1 MREVWIKFS
10 LNKISIPVNTPYF
23 TSRDIESVNTTM
35 SSGWISSSGPAV
47 KEFEDSWSKFCGRKY
62 GVAVANGTAALELVI
77 RALNIGPG
85 DEVIIPSFTIISC
98 ASAVVLAGATPV
110 VVDVNLQSGCIDPEI
125 VEKAITVKT
134 KAIMAVHIYGYAA
147 EISKLADIAAQRNL
161 FLIEDAAEMHGGEV
175 SEIDGTWRK
184 IGSFGVASTFSFFI
198 NKVITTGEG
207 GMILTDSQVVYE
219 KLLLLRNLGFT
230 QPRYL
235 HSTQG
240 FNYRMTAL
248 QASLAIPQIQRIQ
261 EILTMK
267 KTIANHYSDSFRIFE
282 QKVTLPNYPKNIK
295 SSYWVYP
302 LICNSEKDRDAL
314 VEYLLSKGIETR
326 NFFIGMHRQPILK
339 GKIKLFGDFTNTE
352 LLESRGLYLPSGLGL
367 TPNKQNIVIREIS
380 KFFRMKQRKIDHF
393 PT

>member
-1 MREVWIKFS
+1 M
-10 LNKISIPVNTPYF
+10 NTPYF
-23 TSRDIESVNTTM
+23 TSQDLDSVNTTM

-47 KEFEDSWSKFCGRKY
+47 KEFEDLWSNFCGRKY

-77 RALNIGPG
+77 RALDIGPG

-110 VVDVNLQSGCIDPEI
+110 VVDVDLQSGCIDPEL
-125 VEKAITVKT
+125 VEKAITSKT

-147 EISKLADIAAQRNL
+147 EISKLADVAAQRNL

-175 SEIDGTWRK
+175 SEADGTWRK
-184 IGSFGVASTFSFFI
+184 TGSFGVASTFSFFI

-207 GMILTDSQVVYE
+207 GMILTDDQVVYE

-261 EILTMK
+261 EILEMK
-267 KTIANHYSDSFRIFE
+267 RNITNYYSESFQSLKNKVIA
-282 QKVTLPNYPKNIK
+282 PNYPENIK
-295 SSYWVYP
+295 SSFWVYP
-302 LICNSEKDRDAL
+302 LICNSEKDRDGLA
-314 VEYLLSKGIETR
+314 EYLLSNGIETR

-339 GKIKLFGDFTNTE
+339 GKIRLYGDFPNTE
-352 LLESRGLYLPSGLGL
+352 SLESRGLYLPSGVGL
-367 TPNKQNIVIREIS
+367 TKDEQDLVIREVMA
-380 KFFRMKQRKIDHF
+380 FFK
-393 PT
+393 

>member
-10 LNKISIPVNTPYF
+10 LNKIRIPVNTPFF
-23 TSRDIESVNTTM
+23 TSQDLDSVNATM

-47 KEFEDSWSKFCGRKY
+47 KEFEKSWSKFCGRKY

-77 RALNIGPG
+77 RALDIGPG

-110 VVDVNLQSGCIDPEI
+110 VVDVGVESGCIDPEL
-125 VEKAITVKT
+125 VEKAITSKT

-147 EISKLADIAAQRNL
+147 EIAKLENIATARNL
-161 FLIEDAAEMHGGEV
+161 LLIEDAAEMHGGEV
-175 SEIDGTWRK
+175 SEPDGVWRK

-207 GMILTDSQVVYE
+207 GMILTDDHIVYE

-235 HSTQG
+235 HSSQG

-261 EILTMK
+261 EILDMK
-267 KTIANHYSDSFRIFE
+267 RNITNYYSASF
-282 QKVTLPNYPKNIK
+282 QTLKNKITTPNYPVYIK

-302 LICNSEKDRDAL
+302 IVCNSEKDRDDLAK
-314 VEYLLSKGIETR
+314 YLLSKGIETR
-326 NFFIGMHRQPILK
+326 NFFIGMHEQPILK
-339 GKIKLFGDFTNTE
+339 GKIRLYGDFANTE
-352 LLESRGLYLPSGLGL
+352 LLGSRGLYLPSGVGL
-367 TPNKQNIVIREIS
+367 SKDEQDFVIREVLA
-380 KFFRMKQRKIDHF
+380 FFQ
-393 PT
+393 

>member
-1 MREVWIKFS
+1 
-10 LNKISIPVNTPYF
+10 
-23 TSRDIESVNTTM
+23 M

-77 RALNIGPG
+77 RALDIGPG

-110 VVDVNLQSGCIDPEI
+110 VVDVDIQSGCIDPEL
-125 VEKAITVKT
+125 VEKAITSKT

-147 EISKLADIAAQRNL
+147 EIAKLESIATARHL
-161 FLIEDAAEMHGGEV
+161 LLIEDAAEMHGGEV
-175 SEIDGTWRK
+175 SEPDRAWRK

-207 GMILTDSQVVYE
+207 GMILTDDHVVYE

-235 HSTQG
+235 HSSQG

-248 QASLAIPQIQRIQ
+248 QAALAIPQIQRIQ
-261 EILTMK
+261 EILEMK
-267 KTIANHYSDSFRIFE
+267 RNITKYYSESF
-282 QKVTLPNYPKNIK
+282 QKLKNKITTPNYPENIK

-302 LICNSEKDRDAL
+302 IVCTSEKDRDELAK
-314 VEYLLSKGIETR
+314 YLLSKGIETR
-326 NFFIGMHRQPILK
+326 NFFIGMHEQPILK
-339 GKIKLFGDFTNTE
+339 GKIRLYGDFTNTE
-352 LLESRGLYLPSGLGL
+352 LLGSRGLYLPSGVGL
-367 TPNKQNIVIREIS
+367 AKDEQDFVIQEVMA
-380 KFFRMKQRKIDHF
+380 FFQKV
-393 PT
+393 

>member
-1 MREVWIKFS
+1 
-10 LNKISIPVNTPYF
+10 
-23 TSRDIESVNTTM
+23 M

-47 KEFEDSWSKFCGRKY
+47 KEFEESWSKYCGRKY
-62 GVAVANGTAALELVI
+62 GVAVANGTAALELII
-77 RALNIGPG
+77 RALDIGPG

-110 VVDVNLQSGCIDPEI
+110 IVDVDLETGCIDPEL
-125 VEKAITVKT
+125 VTKAITSKT

-147 EISKLADIAAQRNL
+147 EISKLEHIACENKL
-161 FLIEDAAEMHGGEV
+161 LLIEDAAEMHGGEI
-175 SEIDGTWRK
+175 SEADGTWRK

-207 GMILTDSQVVYE
+207 GMILTDDQDVYE

-235 HSTQG
+235 HRVQG

-261 EILTMK
+261 AILNLK
-267 KTIANHYSDSFRIFE
+267 RNLNDHYSQSFQSLKKNI
-282 QKVTLPNYPKNIK
+282 TIPNYPENIK

-302 LICNSEKDRDAL
+302 IICNSPKDRDLLA
-314 VEYLLSKGIETR
+314 EYLLTKGIETR
-326 NFFIGMHRQPILK
+326 NFFVGMHHQPILQ
-339 GKIKLFGDFTNTE
+339 GKMRLFGEFPNTE
-352 LLESRGLYLPSGLGL
+352 SLESCGLYLPSGVGLG
-367 TPNKQNIVIREIS
+367 KKEQDIVINEVVTFFKDFSS
-380 KFFRMKQRKIDHF
+380 KS
-393 PT
+393 

>member
-1 MREVWIKFS
+1 MD
-10 LNKISIPVNTPYF
+10 KISIPVNTPYF
-23 TSRDIESVNTTM
+23 TSQDLVSVNATM

-47 KEFEDSWSKFCGRKY
+47 KEFEDSWSKFCDRKY
-62 GVAVANGTAALELVI
+62 GVAVANGTAALELVV
-77 RALNIGPG
+77 RALDIGPG

-98 ASAVVLAGATPV
+98 ASAIVLAGATPV
-110 VVDVNLQSGCIDPEI
+110 VVDVDLLSGCIDPEL
-125 VEKAITVKT
+125 VEKAITSRT

-147 EISKLADIAAQRNL
+147 EISKLADIAARRNL
-161 FLIEDAAEMHGGEV
+161 LLIEDAAEMHGGEV
-175 SEIDGTWRK
+175 SAADGTWRK

-207 GMILTDSQVVYE
+207 GMILTDDQVVYE

-261 EILTMK
+261 EILEMK
-267 KTIANHYSDSFRIFE
+267 RNITNYYSESF
-282 QKVTLPNYPKNIK
+282 QSLKNKVITPSYPENIK
-295 SSYWVYP
+295 SSFWVYP
-302 LICNSEKDRDAL
+302 LICNSEKDRDGLA
-314 VEYLLSKGIETR
+314 EYLLSKGIETR

-339 GKIKLFGDFTNTE
+339 GKIRLYGDFPNTE
-352 LLESRGLYLPSGLGL
+352 SLESRGLYLPSGVGL
-367 TPNKQNIVIREIS
+367 TKDEQDLVIREVMA
-380 KFFRMKQRKIDHF
+380 FFK
-393 PT
+393 

>member
-1 MREVWIKFS
+1 
-10 LNKISIPVNTPYF
+10 
-23 TSRDIESVNTTM
+23 M
-35 SSGWISSSGPAV
+35 SSGWISSSGPAL

-77 RALNIGPG
+77 RALDIGPG

-110 VVDVNLQSGCIDPEI
+110 VVDVDVQSGCIDPEL
-125 VEKAITVKT
+125 VEKAITSKT

-147 EISKLADIAAQRNL
+147 EIAKLESIATARNL
-161 FLIEDAAEMHGGEV
+161 LLIEDAAEMHGGEV
-175 SEIDGTWRK
+175 SEPNGAWRK

-207 GMILTDSQVVYE
+207 GMILTDDHVVYE

-235 HSTQG
+235 HSSQG

-261 EILTMK
+261 EILDMK
-267 KTIANHYSDSFRIFE
+267 RNITNYYSESF
-282 QKVTLPNYPKNIK
+282 QTLKNKITTPNYPENIK

-302 LICNSEKDRDAL
+302 IVCNSEKDRDELAK
-314 VEYLLSKGIETR
+314 YLLSKGIETR
-326 NFFIGMHRQPILK
+326 NFFIGMHEQPILK
-339 GKIKLFGDFTNTE
+339 GKIRLYGDFTNTE
-352 LLESRGLYLPSGLGL
+352 LLGSRGLYLPSGVGL
-367 TPNKQNIVIREIS
+367 AKDEQDFVIQEVMA
-380 KFFRMKQRKIDHF
+380 FFQKV
-393 PT
+393 